1 MVVWPGLV
9 RGDDEEDGGECGG
22 SETSEEVGWEG
33 EEMAD
38 LLDRIELPFC
48 VEVDVGAGEIAPIV
62 SVTPVVK
69 GELPRWIR
77 DPFFVSNKSWTDIDD
92 EDDEY

>member
-1 MVVWPGLV
+1 MA
-9 RGDDEEDGGECGG
+9 G
-22 SETSEEVGWEG
+22 S
-33 EEMAD
+33 
-38 LLDRIELPFC
+38 LNRIESPLC
-48 VEVDVGAGEIAPIV
+48 VKVDVGAGETTPIA

-77 DPFFVSNKSWTDIDD
+77 DPFFVSNKSWADLDD